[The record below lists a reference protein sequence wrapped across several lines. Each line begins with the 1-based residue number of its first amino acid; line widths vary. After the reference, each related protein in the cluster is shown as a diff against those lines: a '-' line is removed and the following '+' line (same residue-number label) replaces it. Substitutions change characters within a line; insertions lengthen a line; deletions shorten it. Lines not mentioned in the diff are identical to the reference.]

1 MGVLHNT
8 TSFKMMVA
16 MQIHFA
22 EVWWVY
28 YDPHVNRELMHQG
41 PGFATLDEAR
51 EWALEQGRVG
61 IVHRNHN
68 HVIVPRHICDME
80 DSDYQIVVKTVTI
93 GEETTS
99 TVVEIPTC
107 NCPPYQEQDEE

>member
-1 MGVLHNT
+1 MVHNT
-8 TSFKMMVA
+8 TSFEMMDA
-16 MQIHFA
+16 MKIHFA
-22 EVWWVY
+22 EVWWGSY
-28 YDPHVNRELMHQG
+28 HDPHNDLELVLQG
-41 PGFATLDEAR
+41 PGFATLEEAR
-51 EWALEQGRVG
+51 AWVFEHGRAG

-68 HVIVPRHICDME
+68 CVIIPRHICDME
-80 DSDYQIVVKTVTI
+80 DSYYKIFVKTVTI